1 MRCSEVVEKDAGRGS
16 RIKHIENMEEE
27 MQISGSWRRE
37 NGTARY
43 MKQIGISFLSC
54 LLGSL

>member
-1 MRCSEVVEKDAGRGS
+1 MRCSEVGKKDAGRGS
-16 RIKHIENMEEE
+16 RIKRIENMEEE
-27 MQISGSWRRE
+27 MQISGSWRKE
-37 NGTARY
+37 NCTK